1 MSCTVAKRPMG
12 TDFGFRE
19 DGLPVGASNGWSG
32 MATFLMT
39 GSTNRIN
46 GQDVIRHIHREAHGM
61 L

>member
-1 MSCTVAKRPMG
+1 MG